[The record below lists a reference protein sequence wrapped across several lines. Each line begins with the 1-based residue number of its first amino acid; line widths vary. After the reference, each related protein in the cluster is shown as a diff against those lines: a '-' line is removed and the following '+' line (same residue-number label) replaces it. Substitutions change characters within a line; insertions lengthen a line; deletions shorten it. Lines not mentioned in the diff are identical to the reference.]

1 MSTAL
6 NLGEIIATLY
16 LLAIIGAL
24 AYAAARAWWVKRGST
39 RVHRQRPASAIPSPH

>member
-24 AYAAARAWWVKRGST
+24 AYAAARAWWVKHGST
-39 RVHRQRPASAIPSPH
+39 RGHRQHPALAVPWRH